1 MDSQLITRVEKSLQQ
16 KRFQAEL
23 DYKNQ
28 IEHIYKLHPDLLKLE
43 NQKRMIVSERN
54 IEKDEKNQKISSLN
68 NQITSYLSKNNIM
81 FPVMKYNCE
90 LCFDTG
96 YLENGKR
103 CDCFYRLA
111 SDFAVKDFDLDK
123 LPTFDDFKLEIFDEE
138 VRPTIKKWRNYLEEY
153 SLHFPN
159 VKKIN
164 NYICGTTGTGK
175 TFLLSCIYSNLKKNG
190 ISVVYLTAGRLLD
203 MLRKYAF
210 DQITDIDILLD
221 TEMLIIDDLGT
232 EPLYNNITIE
242 YLFLVFNERVK
253 NNKAM
258 CISSNL
264 LPDSLKK
271 RYTKRITSRI
281 LDKSITS
288 IISIP
293 GIDLRMKKL

>member
-96 YLENGKR
+96 YLKNGKR

-123 LPTFDDFKLEIFDEE
+123 LPTFDDFKLEIFDEAL
-138 VRPTIKKWRNYLEEY
+138 RAKIFKIKKYLEEY
-153 SLHFPN
+153 SLCFPN
-159 VKKIN
+159 VKKRN
-164 NYICGTTGTGK
+164 NYIYGDTGTGK
-175 TFLLSCIYSNLKKNG
+175 TFLLSNIYSNLKRKG
-190 ISVVYLTAGRLLD
+190 ISVIFLTAGKLFDILK
-203 MLRKYAF
+203 KYAF
-210 DQITDIDILLD
+210 NQISDIDILFEA
-221 TEMLIIDDLGT
+221 EMLIVDDLGT
-232 EPLYNNITIE
+232 EPMYNNITIE
-242 YLFLVFNERVK
+242 YLFMVFNERIK

-258 CISSNL
+258 CISSNFT
-264 LPDSLKK
+264 PDELIDI
-271 RYTKRITSRI
+271 YTERITSRI

-293 GIDLRMKKL
+293 GSDLRMKK